1 MIVKEDEAF
10 LKHFGTK
17 GMRWG
22 QRKERARIAARNKAI
37 ATYIPTIRDPH
48 ERAQVQEMLTL
59 VGHYD
64 KINPGWD
71 KTPKQRRKLKKG
83 EKTALKILSVA
94 GGINLAIFATKLA
107 D

>member
-1 MIVKEDEAF
+1 MTEEDAAF
-10 LKHFGTK
+10 LQHFGVK

-22 QRKERARIAARNKAI
+22 QRKEKARIAARNKAI

-48 ERAQVQEMLTL
+48 ERAQVQEMLSL
-59 VGHYD
+59 IGHYD

-71 KTPKQRRKLKKG
+71 KTAKQRRKLKKG
-83 EKTALKILSVA
+83 EKAVLKVLALA
-94 GGINLAIFATKLA
+94 GGLNLAIFATKLY